1 MANQKSSLFLI
12 ADEQGRLSSHLS
24 AQFAAAA
31 DWDIFTYACPAE
43 AIRVDHQDA
52 PNLAIVLCTRPDGQ
66 LPPDLI
72 PLLEHAKHH
81 WPLTFFVLGAEGSLP
96 DVDVL
101 LARFGD
107 LPVVDLLD
115 ADATRQVVERE
126 MANSHYGTVRGVP
139 LPGFLQMME
148 WEHKTLGLRVTSGG
162 RLGRLHLLEGKLVN
176 AYSDQTRKTGEEA
189 VLELLTW
196 DEVTITIER
205 SHHNR
210 RGAPMKPLSALLM
223 EAMRLKDERERGD
236 APLAPDDFLL
246 DDMEGT
252 VFFRRPRSSTEGLP
266 KPQPATPAGTAP
278 PAPGRSAAASLAA
291 GAPAPPPPPSAAPPS
306 VPTPATVIAP
316 VPSLPASSPAPQ
328 PAGAP
333 EVDMANVKE
342 TLNTAI
348 SSIDGAM
355 AAALVDYESG
365 MALGMAGSG
374 LDLELAAAGNTE
386 VVRAKMRTMDMLG
399 IKGEIE
405 DILITLQSQ
414 YHIIYIVPDR
424 SLFLYLVLAK
434 DKANLAMA
442 RYKLKSLVAALSIN

>member
-1 MANQKSSLFLI
+1 MPSQKSSSLFLV
-12 ADEQGRLSSHLS
+12 ADEQGRLSGHLS
-24 AQFAAAA
+24 AQFAAAV

-43 AIRVDHQDA
+43 AIRVDDQEA
-52 PNLAIVLCTRPDGQ
+52 PNLAVVLCTRPDGT

-81 WPLTFFVLGAEGSLP
+81 WPSTFFVLGAEGPLP

-101 LARFGD
+101 FARFGEI
-107 LPVVDLLD
+107 PVVDLTD
-115 ADATRQVVERE
+115 ASATRHVIEQE
-126 MANSHYGTVRGVP
+126 MANSHYGTMRGVP

-148 WEHKTLGLRVTSGG
+148 WESKTLGLRVVSG
-162 RLGRLHLLEGKLVN
+162 RCQGRLHLLQGKLVN
-176 AYSDQTRKTGEEA
+176 AYSHQSRKAGEAA
-189 VLELLTW
+189 VLELLSW
-196 DEVTITIER
+196 DDVTITIER
-205 SHHNR
+205 SHHNHQ
-210 RGAPMKPLSALLM
+210 GAPMKPLSALLM
-223 EAMRLKDERERGD
+223 EAMRLKDERERPD

-246 DDMEGT
+246 DDMEGS
-252 VFFRRPRSSTEGLP
+252 VFFRRPKSSTEGLT
-266 KPQPATPAGTAP
+266 KPQPATAP
-278 PAPGRSAAASLAA
+278 PATTPGATALSPSPSPAAAAD
-291 GAPAPPPPPSAAPPS
+291 PP
-306 VPTPATVIAP
+306 VPDAPATVP
-316 VPSLPASSPAPQ
+316 PSPQLSPTPRHS
-328 PAGAP
+328 GDP

-342 TLNTAI
+342 TLNAAT

-365 MALGMAGSG
+365 MALGLAGSG

-424 SLFLYLVLAK
+424 TLFLYLVLAK

-442 RYKLKSLVAALSIN
+442 RYKLKSLVAALNID